1 MTRYYNSGNTKWQR
15 DNLGAYIEF
24 EQNTGFIEV
33 SINFENQLQTGEV
46 VDRVVTQS
54 DEIAINTSFPFFL
67 SGREGNYQLAVIQF
81 NQFDNAPGVYAVSMT
96 VTTNQNRIYQRHFR
110 VKIV

>member
-1 MTRYYNSGNTKWQR
+1 MTRYYNSSNTKWQR
-15 DNLGAYIEF
+15 DNSGAYIEF

-67 SGREGNYQLAVIQF
+67 TGREGNYQLAVIQF
-81 NQFDNAPGVYAVSMT
+81 DQLDNAPGMYPVILT
-96 VTTNQNRIYQRHFR
+96 VTTSQNRTFRRHFR

>member
-1 MTRYYNSGNTKWQR
+1 MTRFITDRNTKWRR
-15 DNLGAYIEF
+15 DSEGAYIEF
-24 EQNTGFIEV
+24 EQNTRFIEV

-46 VDRVVTQS
+46 IDSVVTQS
-54 DEIAINTSFPFFL
+54 DHIDINTSFPFFL

-81 NQFDNAPGVYAVSMT
+81 DQLDNAPGSYAVNMT
-96 VTTNQNRIYQRHFR
+96 VTTSQNRIFRRHFK